1 MSFYT
6 NLNTK
11 ASQDQSGTELQAQS
25 RNRQKGSTR
34 AKMVFGSLGW
44 FNKFATEL
52 FFGTKI
58 FSAKIF
64 SAQTENARAGKE
76 IAEKVCLAAAFQRWL
91 DNWGRETRYVQPTQ
105 QLQGYLEDESLGLR
119 VIQSKFL
126 PQMESAGFGTPLEKL
141 RYLRRV
147 FKQCKSVAQSIRW
160 LVQHGHRMTTPE
172 SDQVFQKLSL
182 RFPEIAEEELLAL
195 LHVYETAT
203 AITAV
208 LRSER
213 QPTRYELSRIQVAR
227 SNAQQRL
234 SVRLADLGDQEVR
247 GWKSL
252 RAN

>member
-1 MSFYT
+1 MGFYT

-105 QLQGYLEDESLGLR
+105 
-119 VIQSKFL
+119 
-126 PQMESAGFGTPLEKL
+126 
-141 RYLRRV
+141 
-147 FKQCKSVAQSIRW
+147 
-160 LVQHGHRMTTPE
+160 
-172 SDQVFQKLSL
+172 
-182 RFPEIAEEELLAL
+182 
-195 LHVYETAT
+195 
-203 AITAV
+203 
-208 LRSER
+208 
-213 QPTRYELSRIQVAR
+213 
-227 SNAQQRL
+227 
-234 SVRLADLGDQEVR
+234 
-247 GWKSL
+247 
-252 RAN
+252 

>member
-1 MSFYT
+1 M
-6 NLNTK
+6 
-11 ASQDQSGTELQAQS
+11 
-25 RNRQKGSTR
+25 
-34 AKMVFGSLGW
+34 
-44 FNKFATEL
+44 
-52 FFGTKI
+52 
-58 FSAKIF
+58 
-64 SAQTENARAGKE
+64 
-76 IAEKVCLAAAFQRWL
+76 
-91 DNWGRETRYVQPTQ
+91 
-105 QLQGYLEDESLGLR
+105 
-119 VIQSKFL
+119 
-126 PQMESAGFGTPLEKL
+126 
-141 RYLRRV
+141 
-147 FKQCKSVAQSIRW
+147 RW